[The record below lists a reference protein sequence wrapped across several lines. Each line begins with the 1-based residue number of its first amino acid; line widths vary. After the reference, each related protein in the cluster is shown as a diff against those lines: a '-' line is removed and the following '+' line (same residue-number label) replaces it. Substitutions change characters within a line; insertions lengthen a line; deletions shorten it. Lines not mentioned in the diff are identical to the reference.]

1 MSERLRSV
9 GLDVGTTTTQLIVS
23 ELHIHNRASSF
34 AVPEMEITDR
44 KILYKSPV
52 QFTPLLDDAHVN
64 GAAIRDIVTAEYEKA
79 GIRRSDIDTGAIII
93 TGETARKENART
105 VLDALSD
112 FAGEFVVATA
122 GPDLESILAAKGA
135 GAVDYAE
142 RTGKMVLHFD
152 IGGGTSNWSLIQDG
166 RILETGCLNVGGR
179 LLKFAPDG
187 TVTYISPVLD
197 GLWHGALGEK
207 PREEQV
213 EGLCKLLSQALEMCA
228 GLRQSTELLEK
239 LTTSGVGQVCASAP
253 AGTVLSFSGG
263 VADCIETEHPWLAF
277 GDMGPL
283 LGKAIRQSRLCAGAY
298 VLGRETIRATV
309 IGAGCHSAQLS
320 GSTVFLRNA
329 RLPLKNLP
337 VARISAEEQQSA
349 DLPGFIARRLDAL
362 DGDGVLALPGL
373 NGPTYRELTALAEGI
388 IAGLR
393 GRPIRVAVEADMAKA
408 LGQIIALRC
417 PGEPVL
423 CIDRVKFEE
432 GSYLD
437 IAVPIGPAV
446 PIVVKTL
453 VLAN

>member
-9 GLDVGTTTTQLIVS
+9 GLDVGTTTPQLIVS

-142 RTGKMVLHFD
+142 RTGKTVLHFD

-179 LLKFAPDG
+179 LL
-187 TVTYISPVLD
+187 
-197 GLWHGALGEK
+197 
-207 PREEQV
+207 
-213 EGLCKLLSQALEMCA
+213 
-228 GLRQSTELLEK
+228 
-239 LTTSGVGQVCASAP
+239 
-253 AGTVLSFSGG
+253 
-263 VADCIETEHPWLAF
+263 
-277 GDMGPL
+277 
-283 LGKAIRQSRLCAGAY
+283 
-298 VLGRETIRATV
+298 
-309 IGAGCHSAQLS
+309 
-320 GSTVFLRNA
+320 
-329 RLPLKNLP
+329 
-337 VARISAEEQQSA
+337 
-349 DLPGFIARRLDAL
+349 
-362 DGDGVLALPGL
+362 
-373 NGPTYRELTALAEGI
+373 
-388 IAGLR
+388 
-393 GRPIRVAVEADMAKA
+393 
-408 LGQIIALRC
+408 
-417 PGEPVL
+417 
-423 CIDRVKFEE
+423 
-432 GSYLD
+432 
-437 IAVPIGPAV
+437 
-446 PIVVKTL
+446 
-453 VLAN
+453 